1 MMNILN
7 IKTFLLSALIAL
19 PAYQA
24 VAEQSK
30 SAEETSAAEVY
41 QLSYIEREPGVD
53 DYEVNMLVS
62 DRYIRV
68 DEVGEDSGFIIYDD
82 KLKKIFS
89 VSHFDKSVLV
99 INEHVFSE
107 KDSPV
112 KHEVEYLEL
121 ADAPSVSGKAIYNYR
136 VFTESKENEE
146 TCAELQI
153 VDGLLPDVSR
163 MLRNYQKVVSGQH
176 VKMTNNIVDE
186 IQTPC
191 FYVDQIYNTGAYYD
205 KGLPIQ
211 EWHSNERSK
220 ILTTYKKVKVDPG
233 KFNYPEEYRKFSVDD
248 STRMS
253 LD

>member
-1 MMNILN
+1 M
-7 IKTFLLSALIAL
+7 
-19 PAYQA
+19 
-24 VAEQSK
+24 
-30 SAEETSAAEVY
+30 
-41 QLSYIEREPGVD
+41 
-53 DYEVNMLVS
+53 
-62 DRYIRV
+62 
-68 DEVGEDSGFIIYDD
+68 
-82 KLKKIFS
+82 
-89 VSHFDKSVLV
+89 
-99 INEHVFSE
+99 INQHAFSE

-121 ADAPSVSGKAIYNYR
+121 ADAPSVSGRAIYNYR
-136 VFTESKENEE
+136 IFTGSKDNEE
-146 TCAELQI
+146 TCTELQI
-153 VDGLLPDVSR
+153 VEGLLPEVSS
-163 MLRNYQKVVSGQH
+163 MLRNYQKVVSGQQ

-233 KFNYPEEYRKFSVDD
+233 KFSYPEEYRKFSVDD
-248 STRMS
+248 TTRMS